1 MLDYELT
8 ETGTAPEYCVIWLHG
23 LGADGFDFYPVV
35 PQLNLAG
42 KPAVRFIFPH
52 APRQPVTINAGYV
65 MRAWYDVISPDL
77 TAQQDKAGILKSAKL
92 INGIIQDQV
101 QQGIDTNRIILAGF
115 SQGGAMALHIGLR
128 AAEQFAG
135 IIALSCYLPL
145 INELAAPK
153 AAQKAELPIFM
164 GHGTYDPVVPFSAG
178 QVSKELLETLGY
190 QVEWKTYAMEHSV
203 CAEEIADISQWLKQ
217 VIARR

>member
-1 MLDYELT
+1 
-8 ETGTAPEYCVIWLHG
+8 
-23 LGADGFDFYPVV
+23 
-35 PQLNLAG
+35 
-42 KPAVRFIFPH
+42 
-52 APRQPVTINAGYV
+52 
-65 MRAWYDVISPDL
+65 VISTDL

-101 QQGIDTNRIILAGF
+101 REGINTNRIILAGF

-145 INELAAPK
+145 INELGAPK

-164 GHGTYDPVVPFSAG
+164 GHGTYDPVVPFNAG
-178 QVSKELLETLGY
+178 LASKELLETLGY
-190 QVEWKTYAMEHSV
+190 QVAWKTYAMEHSV

-217 VIARR
+217 VIALR